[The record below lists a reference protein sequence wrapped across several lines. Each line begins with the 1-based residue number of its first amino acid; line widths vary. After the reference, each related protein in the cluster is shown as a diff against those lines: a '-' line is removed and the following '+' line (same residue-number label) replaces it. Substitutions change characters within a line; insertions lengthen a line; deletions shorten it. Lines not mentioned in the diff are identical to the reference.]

1 MGNKERIVTPKPKQ
15 FEKKGKMSFVSFLEE
30 FPCIKQW
37 STMHFLYIYCWGEKY
52 NNVFFTQLLKADM
65 GAFLAQL

>member
-1 MGNKERIVTPKPKQ
+1 
-15 FEKKGKMSFVSFLEE
+15 MSFVSFLEE
-30 FPCIKQW
+30 FSFIKQW